1 MALRN
6 KLFIIGGGVD
16 SCEVYDSAS
25 KKFTLLNMRSPFMS
39 EPAGAFAVGEE
50 IFIVSGPKILIYDHV
65 TRKWREKDFEAAG
78 GAENY
83 SCVKI
88 PAICW
93 MLEDELFFVYW
104 CLIVLF
110 AFFSKVNLSKCLT
123 FYIIYYIYVE
133 W

>member
-1 MALRN
+1 
-6 KLFIIGGGVD
+6 
-16 SCEVYDSAS
+16 
-25 KKFTLLNMRSPFMS
+25 MS

-93 MLEDELFFVYW
+93 MLEEELFFVW
-104 CLIVLF
+104 HGPPEVPPQ
-110 AFFSKVNLSKCLT
+110 AGNLYFNEK
-123 FYIIYYIYVE
+123 
-133 W
+133 

>member
-1 MALRN
+1 MTFSFRVTQKPITWHLFFYFYFTSQLNGLTKRINIGFKQVALRK

-50 IFIVSGPKILIYDHV
+50 IFIVSGLKILIYDHV
-65 TRKWREKDFEAAG
+65 TLKWREKDFKAAG

-88 PAICW
+88 PAIC
-93 MLEDELFFVYW
+93 
-104 CLIVLF
+104 
-110 AFFSKVNLSKCLT
+110 
-123 FYIIYYIYVE
+123 
-133 W
+133 